1 MTANPDWHFEAILFD
16 LDGTLVDTAPD
27 MVAVLLGMQRDH
39 EMELL
44 PYDLVRSQVSNG
56 AAALVRLAFP
66 DADEAQEESF
76 RQQYL
81 DLYEDSVCVDS
92 TLFPDLGILLDTL
105 DSAGHPWGV
114 VTNKPSRM
122 TGPILESLGLGK
134 RAACSVS
141 GDTLPERK
149 PHPAPLL
156 LASEQIGVA
165 PEKIVYVGDA
175 SRDIEAGRAAGML
188 TIAASYGYITENDDP
203 AAWGADMVAG
213 DTRELAHYLLKGVTL
228 DY

>member
-1 MTANPDWHFEAILFD
+1 MTGRPDWRFEAILFD

-44 PYDLVRSQVSNG
+44 PYDLVRSHVSNG

-66 DADEAQEESF
+66 DADEAQGEIF
-76 RQQYL
+76 RLQYL
-81 DLYEDSVCVDS
+81 ERYEDSVCVDS
-92 TLFPDLGILLDTL
+92 TLFPDLGVLLDKL

-122 TGPILESLGLGK
+122 TGPILEGLGLGD

-141 GDTLPERK
+141 GDTLPQRK

-156 LASEQIGVA
+156 LASRQIGVT
-165 PEKIVYVGDA
+165 PDKIVYVGDA
-175 SRDIEAGRAAGML
+175 SRDIAAGRAAGML
-188 TIAASYGYITENDDP
+188 TIAASYGYITEDDDP
-203 AAWGADMVAG
+203 AGWGADIVVG
-213 DTRELAHYLLKGVTL
+213 NTRELAHYLLKGITL
-228 DY
+228 ES